1 MKISTSEKEEK
12 NGELFQ
18 INLILNLKEKY
29 PNLIKVLYKKIII
42 INYNINY

>member
-29 PNLIKVLYKKIII
+29 PNLIKVLY
-42 INYNINY
+42 